1 VIIYIGKFSLKKK
14 SMGHKRFTLL
24 HPTKLVR
31 RNLTRLKLSALLL
44 LGLGLTG
51 LQAQTSVNAT
61 GGDATGSGGSVSYSV
76 GQVVYSTSTGTSG
89 SVAQG
94 VQQPFEISVETS
106 IEEAKGI
113 NLSVKA
119 YPNPT
124 SDYLQLKVESEKLKD
139 LSFQLY
145 DMNGKLL
152 LNEKITGTQT
162 SIVMSNLVP
171 ATYFVKVIQGNN
183 EVGAKQLN
191 VVKIFKIVK
200 R

>member
-1 VIIYIGKFSLKKK
+1 MRHKK
-14 SMGHKRFTLL
+14 
-24 HPTKLVR
+24 
-31 RNLTRLKLSALLL
+31 LKLSAVLL

-51 LQAQTSVNAT
+51 LQAQTSINAT
-61 GGDATGSGGSVSYSV
+61 GGDVTGGGGSASYSV
-76 GQVVYSTSTGTSG
+76 GQVVYTTNTGTSG

-94 VQQPFEISVETS
+94 VQQAFEISVVTA

-113 NLSVKA
+113 NLSVTA

-124 SDYLQLKVESEKLKD
+124 TDYLTLRIDEFEISN

-152 LNEKITGTQT
+152 QNEKITGNQT

-171 ATYFVKVIQGNN
+171 ATYFVKVIQGSK
-183 EVGAKQLN
+183 EVKT
-191 VVKIFKIVK
+191 FKIIK
-200 R
+200 N